1 MKNNYCYINP
11 LYMPKIFFYNNLL
24 EGFTLKKRDINQ
36 INEKIDNGEA
46 NIFTAEEFKKL
57 IKEDNAPS
65 FEEVDVVTTGTCGV
79 MSGTASILNFIVS
92 EPGEFIRAD
101 KVYLNDVPA
110 YAGPCPN
117 EWLGEVDVIL
127 HGTAHSIN
135 DKNYGGGFLLK
146 EIMEGKPIDVRVE
159 SVDGKTIENTITRED
174 INRAQIVGS
183 RMAFKNYTA
192 FTNPG
197 SEAISSIF
205 AATPLEG
212 NLSGLTFSGCGE
224 INPLE
229 NDIPHNVIKTG
240 KKVLLND
247 AEAFILGDGTRSNPQ
262 KPNLMLSGDLTQM
275 NPYYFGG
282 FKTGE
287 GGEIYNTVAIPIPV
301 LTEEIYNNLLIKD
314 SDVNLPV
321 ADIKG
326 RHLPLT
332 ETNYYELWK
341 DYDLRPKYNKDN
353 CSNCNS
359 CEVEKICPTNAFSN
373 QNLDLSRC
381 FGCGMCANFCSHNSF
396 DMNTGSADLEINGKD
411 VNIPIICR
419 QSDRL
424 RANKLSLKLK
434 RMIKDG
440 EFKL

>member
-1 MKNNYCYINP
+1 M
-11 LYMPKIFFYNNLL
+11 
-24 EGFTLKKRDINQ
+24 KKRDLNQ
-36 INEKIDNGEA
+36 INEKIENGEA
-46 NIFTAEEFKKL
+46 NIYTAEEFKKL

-79 MSGTASILNFIVS
+79 MSGTAAILNFIVS
-92 EPGEFIRAD
+92 EPGEFIRAQN
-101 KVYLNDVPA
+101 VYLNGVPA

-127 HGTAHSIN
+127 HGTAHSLN

-159 SVDGKTIENTITRED
+159 SVDGKIIENTITRDD
-174 INRAQIVGS
+174 INRAQIIGS

-197 SEAISSIF
+197 SEAVSSIF
-205 AATPLEG
+205 AARPLEG
-212 NLSGLTFSGCGE
+212 KLSGLTFSGCGDL
-224 INPLE
+224 NPLQ

-262 KPNLMLSGDLTQM
+262 KPNLMLSGDLIQM
-275 NPYYFGG
+275 DPYYFGG

-287 GGEIYNTVAIPIPV
+287 GGEIFNTVAIPIPV
-301 LTEEIYNNLLIKD
+301 LTEEIYNNLLIQDKD
-314 SDVNLPV
+314 VMIPV

-332 ETNYYELWK
+332 ETNYNELWG
-341 DYDLRPKYNKDN
+341 DYDLRPQYASSKCVGCDV
-353 CSNCNS
+353 
-359 CEVEKICPTNAFSN
+359 CEVEKICPTNAFS
-373 QNLDLSRC
+373 QKRLDLSRC
-381 FGCGMCANFCSHNSF
+381 FGCGMCANFCIHDAFN
-396 DMNTGSADLEINGKD
+396 MNTGNVDLRINDED

-434 RMIKDG
+434 KKIKSG

>member
-1 MKNNYCYINP
+1 M
-11 LYMPKIFFYNNLL
+11 
-24 EGFTLKKRDINQ
+24 KKRDINQ
-36 INEKIDNGEA
+36 INEKIDKGEA
-46 NIFTAEEFKKL
+46 NIYTAEEFKKL

-79 MSGTASILNFIVS
+79 MSGTAAILNFIVS
-92 EPGEFIRAD
+92 EPGEFIRAS
-101 KVYLNDVPA
+101 KVYLNGVPA

-146 EIMEGKPIDVRVE
+146 DIMEGKSIDVRVE
-159 SVDGKTIENTITRED
+159 SVDGKTIENTLTLDD
-174 INRAQIVGS
+174 INRAQIIGS

-197 SEAISSIF
+197 KEPVSSIF

-212 NLSGLTFSGCGE
+212 NLSGLTFSGCGDL
-224 INPLE
+224 NPLQ

-247 AEAFILGDGTRSNPQ
+247 GEAFILGDGTRSNPQ

-275 NPYYFGG
+275 DPYYFGG

-301 LTEEIYNNLLIKD
+301 LTEEIYNNLLIQDKD
-314 SDVNLPV
+314 VIIPV

-332 ETNYYELWK
+332 ETNYNELWEG
-341 DYDLRPKYNKDN
+341 YDLRPKFDRTK
-353 CSNCNS
+353 CSGCDV
-359 CEVEKICPTNAFSN
+359 CEAEQVCPTNAFS
-373 QNLDLSRC
+373 QKSLDLSRC

-396 DMNTGSADLEINGKD
+396 NMNTGNVDLNIDDKE

-434 RMIKDG
+434 KMIKSG

>member
-1 MKNNYCYINP
+1 M
-11 LYMPKIFFYNNLL
+11 
-24 EGFTLKKRDINQ
+24 ELKKRDINQ
-36 INEKIDNGEA
+36 INKRIDDGEA
-46 NIFTAEEFKKL
+46 NIYTAEEFKKL

-65 FEEVDVVTTGTCGV
+65 FDEVDVVTTGTCGV
-79 MSGTASILNFIVS
+79 MSGTAAILNFIVS

-101 KVYLNDVPA
+101 KVYLNGVPA

-127 HGTAHSIN
+127 HGTSHSIN
-135 DKNYGGGFLLK
+135 DEGYGGGFLLK
-146 EIMEGKPIDVRVE
+146 DIMEGKSVDVRVE
-159 SVDGKTIENTITRED
+159 SVDGKTIENTITKSD
-174 INRAQIVGS
+174 INRAQIIGS

-192 FTNPG
+192 FTNPN
-197 SEAISSIF
+197 SEAVSSIF

-212 NLSGLTFSGCGE
+212 NLSGLTFSGCGDL
-224 INPLE
+224 NPLE
-229 NDIPHNVIKTG
+229 NDLPHNVIKTG

-275 NPYYFGG
+275 DSYYFGG
-282 FKTGE
+282 FKTGQ
-287 GGEIYNTVAIPIPV
+287 GGEIFNTVAIPIPV
-301 LTEEIYNNLLIKD
+301 LNEEIYNNLLICD
-314 SDVNLPV
+314 SDVTLPV

-326 RHLPLT
+326 RHLPLA
-332 ETNYYELWK
+332 ETNYYDLWGT
-341 DYDLRPKYNKDN
+341 YDLRPQYDRAK
-353 CSNCNS
+353 CSVCDS
-359 CEVEKICPTNAFSN
+359 CEVENVCPTNAFSN
-373 QNLDLSRC
+373 QRLNLSRC
-381 FGCGMCANFCSHNSF
+381 FGCGMCANFCSHDAF
-396 DMNTGSADLEINGKD
+396 DMNTGSVDLKINEKD

-434 RMIKDG
+434 KMIKSG